1 MKIAHLLSHAGL
13 NGVATSLHTLIQ
25 AQLRA
30 GHEILLVHPT
40 PSWIELQPFD
50 RPVTTFT
57 SHFPTTI
64 SELSRVGHLI
74 RDWGEDVVHTHG
86 SRANKFGM
94 TYRLVAGTP
103 TVMTAHARLF
113 QIPWR
118 FAHVVIAPSVP
129 TAKYYRKRF
138 LVADSSLTVVPHLF
152 DVDPVVAAT
161 PATRAA
167 ARAELGL
174 SPDAFVVGSVG
185 EICDRKNQIDMLRIL
200 KRLVGKGVNA
210 HLLLVGRMIQLTE
223 AALWAEMASDPQI
236 ADRIHLVGQ
245 RADAVR
251 LIHAMDVYLCTSK
264 IEEGPVATLE
274 AMASGVAVA
283 TVDVGYTSE
292 LLHDGEN
299 GRMFPMGAVDEI
311 ADACAAL
318 SSDPALRDAL
328 GDRARATVASFLTAD
343 RIIPQVDA
351 VYRQA
356 LSRSGRKA
364 VAA

>member
-50 RPVTTFT
+50 RPVATLT
-57 SHFPTTI
+57 SDFPTTI

-94 TYRLVAGTP
+94 TYRLVARTP
-103 TVMTAHARLF
+103 TVMTAHARLL

-129 TAKYYRKRF
+129 TANFYRKRF
-138 LVADSSLTVVPHLF
+138 LVADSSITVVPHLF

-167 ARAELGL
+167 ARAEFGL
-174 SPDAFVVGSVG
+174 SPDVFVIGSVG

-200 KRLVGKGVNA
+200 KILVNKGIDA

-223 AALWAEMASDPQI
+223 QALWAELASDPQI
-236 ADRIHLVGQ
+236 ADRIHLAGQ
-245 RADAVR
+245 RVDAVG

-264 IEEGPVATLE
+264 IEEGPIATLE
-274 AMASGVAVA
+274 AMASGMPVV

-292 LLHDGEN
+292 LVRDGEN
-299 GRMFPMGAVDEI
+299 GRLFPLGAVNEM
-311 ADACAAL
+311 AEACAAL
-318 SSDPALRDAL
+318 SSDPDLRSAF
-328 GDRARATVASFLTAD
+328 GNRARATVADFLTAE

-351 VYRQA
+351 VYRRA

-364 VAA
+364 AA